1 VVAFWGAVFVVLLLL
16 SAGMVT
22 VPGHQDRVAFVREF
36 YEDHRAV
43 IVTAQVIGVVA
54 SAAFLAFALGLQR
67 QDWVG
72 RRPLVHI
79 CGVAVAVAGAL
90 ACVPPLVLCVV
101 ASSAG
106 RSAISGL
113 ATASDR
119 VDVVLFAAIAFFA
132 GSVLIAV
139 DRVWVRALAA
149 LVGVMCALR
158 AFYVLMGEATLEL
171 LAPMAFLVLI
181 MCLAILSWRRALGRI
196 A

>member
-1 VVAFWGAVFVVLLLL
+1 VVASWGAVFVVLLLI

-36 YEDHRAV
+36 YEAHRTV
-43 IVTAQVIGVVA
+43 IVTAQVIGVVS

-72 RRPLVHI
+72 RRPLVGLS
-79 CGVAVAVAGAL
+79 GVAVAAAGAL

-101 ASSAG
+101 ASSAAAG
-106 RSAISGL
+106 AISGL
-113 ATASDR
+113 ATASDL
-119 VDVVLFAAIAFFA
+119 VDVALFAAIAFFA
-132 GSVLIAV
+132 GSVVIAV
-139 DRVWVRALAA
+139 NRVWVRALAA
-149 LVGVMCALR
+149 LVAVVCALR
-158 AFYVLMGEATLEL
+158 AVFVLIGEATLEL

-181 MCLAILSWRRALGRI
+181 VSLAILSWRRAMRPV